1 MQPQSSGNPSKTET
15 VRKRRIIC
23 LERSLGEFF
32 SHEVTNLFMNWSKLK
47 VENAISNI
55 LNLFECSWTK
65 CRRHKDSSNSNW
77 PNKPNPKAI
86 FPPYSLPNAEYPSHY
101 YTPMPYLILCPMLLV
116 FNVSNSIR
124 SNKTHGTKK
133 SIELMTWPKKEMR

>member
-1 MQPQSSGNPSKTET
+1 MQPQSSDIPSKTEAVT
-15 VRKRRIIC
+15 ERRIIC

-65 CRRHKDSSNSNW
+65 CRRHIDSSN
-77 PNKPNPKAI
+77 
-86 FPPYSLPNAEYPSHY
+86 F
-101 YTPMPYLILCPMLLV
+101 
-116 FNVSNSIR
+116 
-124 SNKTHGTKK
+124 
-133 SIELMTWPKKEMR
+133 ELA